1 MECAVVTTKPMIRV
15 AGFGMRAG
23 AGPDS
28 LRAALTMAGDGN
40 LTALATIAE
49 RAAGLQPLA
58 DALALP
64 LRIVPVQGVVT
75 PTQSTRVQARF
86 GTGSVAEAAA
96 LAGAGKGARLVVL
109 RVSSGDGMA
118 TCAVAEGEGL

>member
-1 MECAVVTTKPMIRV
+1 MIRV

-96 LAGAGKGARLVVL
+96 LAGAGRGARLVVL

>member
-1 MECAVVTTKPMIRV
+1 MTTKPMIRV

-28 LRAALTMAGDGN
+28 LHAALTLAGAGP

-58 DALALP
+58 DAMALP

-75 PTQSTRVQARF
+75 PTQSKRVQARF

-109 RVSSGDGMA
+109 RVTSGDGMA
-118 TCAVAEGEGL
+118 TCAVAEGDGL

>member
-1 MECAVVTTKPMIRV
+1 MTTKPMIRV

-28 LRAALTMAGDGN
+28 LRAALAMAGDGN